1 MINLM
6 PFSHK
11 ESLRY
16 ARRNTLLWHWLLG
29 VIILLTLTAGT
40 TIVGKQYL
48 QSETRRF
55 AAINTDVEKE
65 LKDNNIDETLKQVES
80 ISSNL
85 KLIIEVLSEQVVFS
99 ELIAQIG
106 SVMPDN
112 AVLADIE
119 IGEVQGGI
127 DLVAEATDYNTATQ
141 VQVNLQDPAN
151 KLFDKV
157 DIVSV
162 ECDPAP
168 EKQYA
173 CRAVFRALFTESNP
187 YLFVNL
193 QKAEAA
199 QE

>member
-29 VIILLTLTAGT
+29 VIILLTLTAST
-40 TIVGKQYL
+40 IIVGTHYL
-48 QSETRRF
+48 RNETKRF
-55 AAINTDVEKE
+55 AAVNTDVEQE
-65 LKDNNIDETLKQVES
+65 LQDNNIDETLKQVES

-85 KLIIEVLSEQVVFS
+85 KLIIEVLSKQVVFS

-106 SVMPDN
+106 SVMPRN
-112 AVLADIE
+112 AVLSDIE

-127 DLVAEATDYNTATQ
+127 DLIAEATDYTTATQ
-141 VQVNLQDPAN
+141 IQVNLEDPAN

-157 DIVSV
+157 DIVSI
-162 ECDPAP
+162 ECDQTPGKEYP
-168 EKQYA
+168 
-173 CRAVFRALFTESNP
+173 CRAIFRALFTESNP

-193 QKAEAA
+193 QKAEGS
-199 QE
+199 QQ